1 MFEFSRKCLQLFLI
15 LAIPCLAESKLPLVA
30 VLPMDGRGLT
40 SDEASVITDLL
51 GTELMRTG
59 SFRVMERSQM
69 DNVLKEQGFQ
79 KSGACDN
86 SQCAVE
92 MGQLLG
98 IDRMVVGSIG
108 KVGRTYLVN
117 VRMVNVGTGEVVRS
131 VSRTTQGD
139 IDELLM
145 RAVPQV
151 ANELAE
157 KPGEPLPMR
166 PAIGPAPAATLATAP
181 APARPLEPAT
191 AVQAKSSS
199 WGWWVAGG
207 VLVLGGGAAAVLLKK
222 DNSSTQGNAPDQSA
236 QTVTRTATF
245 SWNP

>member
-1 MFEFSRKCLQLFLI
+1 MSGCLRTFLCLYLI
-15 LAIPCLAESKLPLVA
+15 LAASGLGEPKLPLVA

-51 GTELMRTG
+51 GTELMRTE

-108 KVGRTYLVN
+108 KVGRTFLVN

-145 RAVPQV
+145 RVVPQV

-157 KPGEPLPMR
+157 KPAEPSPMR
-166 PAIGPAPAATLATAP
+166 PAVGVASAAAPSRTPETPAPH
-181 APARPLEPAT
+181 
-191 AVQAKSSS
+191 VKSSS
-199 WGWWVAGG
+199 SGRPTPT
-207 VLVLGGGAAAVLLKK
+207 
-222 DNSSTQGNAPDQSA
+222 DRSSSTPP
-236 QTVTRTATF
+236 RTASTASR
-245 SWNP
+245 SWTEATSPRWRSDGECPERNLIRPGPPELGILVA